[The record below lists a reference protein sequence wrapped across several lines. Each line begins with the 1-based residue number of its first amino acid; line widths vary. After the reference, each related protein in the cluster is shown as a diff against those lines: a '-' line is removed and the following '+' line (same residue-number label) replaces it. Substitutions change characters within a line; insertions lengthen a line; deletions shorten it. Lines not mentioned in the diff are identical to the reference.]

1 MSETRHDPET
11 RIHHLRKHVQRNHQL
26 EKSEGA
32 TQNVQPKRMKWVLT
46 QSHLDH
52 AVTSRSVYP
61 VFWMGS
67 RRTCCRQGRPELGLR
82 IPQRVQEFPEVIGK
96 QSVDVIVGPSGSLCL
111 RNESTKV
118 SWSGQWPSPTP
129 HRRATRGAHRGC
141 PCAAVETGDRGFD
154 SAGAGGIQDKIVEQM
169 VGGLPALAATG
180 ESAAGL

>member
-11 RIHHLRKHVQRNHQL
+11 RIHHLRKHVQRHHQL

-52 AVTSRSVYP
+52 AVASRSVYP

-118 SWSGQWPSPTP
+118 SWSGQWPSPILNI
-129 HRRATRGAHRGC
+129 
-141 PCAAVETGDRGFD
+141 AVEAEQHVLAERIEERI
-154 SAGAGGIQDKIVEQM
+154 AEHIVDVLVPQ
-169 VGGLPALAATG
+169 
-180 ESAAGL
+180 